1 MVLFCDSQWLGTVDK
16 LGMVYIITRC
26 RYDCDRCEDNNN
38 AEIMC
43 HHKCNCGGLI
53 MITKLFK
60 LYVSIK
66 AVRVEHHVSH
76 FSSQEITSR
85 IGRAAYVNLHIME
98 CPNNFCNEI

>member
-1 MVLFCDSQWLGTVDK
+1 MM
-16 LGMVYIITRC
+16 GMVYIITRC

-38 AEIMC
+38 AEIKRHCMC
-43 HHKCNCGGLI
+43 NSGGLV
-53 MITKLFK
+53 MIIKLSK

-66 AVRVEHHVSH
+66 AVRLDHHVSH

-98 CPNNFCNEI
+98 YPNNYCRVRIANLSYS